1 MPAYPN
7 TPAVN
12 NPAVPFE
19 LTPFQPRQRKDLNG
33 WVTRALATMKPWQW
47 DIRQRLARVWDRNPN
62 HDQGQHSKERQAR
75 EERLRSNLAH
85 FTRIK
90 GGMLATRLPGRLHAS
105 ALAVSHQTSR
115 LLHGGDWWQPRQIV
129 NHTTG
134 EVVETIYLPE
144 DTWSAEAALDWC
156 VSMLAR
162 LVAAA
167 WGMTEKTTP
176 RYRPDS
182 PGHTSSGGKTAL
194 KEWDARSAFA
204 SLAERLARGQ
214 PELPSTT

>member
-1 MPAYPN
+1 MPAYRN
-7 TPAVN
+7 TPPVN
-12 NPAVPFE
+12 NPVQPFE

-33 WVTRALATMKPWQW
+33 WVTRALATVKPWQW
-47 DIRQRLARVWDRNPN
+47 DIRRRLARVWDRNPN

-75 EERLRSNLAH
+75 EERLRGNLKM
-85 FTRIK
+85 FERIK

-105 ALAVSHQTSR
+105 ALAVSHQVSR
-115 LLHGGDWWQPRQIV
+115 LLHGGDWWQARRLV
-129 NHTTG
+129 NHATG

-144 DTWSAEAALDWC
+144 DTWSAEAAFDWC

-162 LVAAA
+162 LVSAA

-176 RYRPDS
+176 RYKPRETENGSQRGRPARIGDFMAEL
-182 PGHTSSGGKTAL
+182 TA
-194 KEWDARSAFA
+194 KWGSRGAG
-204 SLAERLARGQ
+204 GQ